1 MNEQRLP
8 EAASKGE
15 DEHEGVVE
23 SETTHVVIAIEGAT
37 TVGKVFIRAQQTA
50 VIASQVFDE
59 KLISTIRES
68 IDKRVSIPCIE
79 ISDRLSLFLVRGP

>member
-1 MNEQRLP
+1 MNGQRLP
-8 EAASKGE
+8 EAAGKGE
-15 DEHEGVVE
+15 DVHEGVVK
-23 SETTHVVIAIEGAT
+23 SETTHVVSAIECAT

-50 VIASQVFDE
+50 VVTSQVFDE

-68 IDKRVSIPCIE
+68 VDKRVSIPCIE